1 MVSHKEAGPPTFMG
15 HVVVTTSQWVS
26 IKKHTESP
34 FTARL
39 RLQWCGVFP
48 RPPPRRPHSQT
59 LVKQS
64 LPWWQ
69 HLRSSSSSQDLDVW
83 RLRF

>member
-39 RLQWCGVFP
+39 RF
-48 RPPPRRPHSQT
+48 
-59 LVKQS
+59 
-64 LPWWQ
+64 
-69 HLRSSSSSQDLDVW
+69 
-83 RLRF
+83 